1 MQKWLGVFN
10 LCRLEYNI
18 YVSSAL
24 HINFFHFPFFRD
36 RTTESDYVEVN
47 SHHSNTDPNGNG
59 GCYSTGLGRNGD
71 GKQVINL
78 ERPLSGV
85 HGGCM
90 STGTIIHEFIHAWG
104 FWHEQTRPDRGWI

>member
-10 LCRLEYNI
+10 LCQLEYKI
-18 YVSSAL
+18 YVA
-24 HINFFHFPFFRD
+24 HFPYFFHIPFFRD

-104 FWHEQTRPDRGWI
+104 FWHEQTRPDRG